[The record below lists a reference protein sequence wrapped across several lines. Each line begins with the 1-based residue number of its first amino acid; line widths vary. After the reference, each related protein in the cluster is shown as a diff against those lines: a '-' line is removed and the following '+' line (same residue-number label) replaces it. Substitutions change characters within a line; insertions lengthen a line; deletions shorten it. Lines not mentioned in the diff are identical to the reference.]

1 MVICQQDCV
10 LNRRDKL
17 ASWGWR
23 GRRRRRPDI
32 EWVSWVRWG
41 LRAWGPNVWVWTFF
55 PPAVSILKKCTG
67 SWVPPSTI
75 SWAVLNIT
83 GAEVVVEMTFVVF
96 HFAAMSFWKELAWS
110 RHFVCVVEGLRLV
123 SKFDVFFT
131 CFSFS
136 WTCNLIHINQCPV
149 WKNGQGEGFVLEGIV
164 TCVPLQTY
172 LIWNVQGSTGDDTVG
187 ACKVFYSCLNF
198 LKETMIW

>member
-110 RHFVCVVEGLRLV
+110 RHFCLCCGRSEACLKVWCLLYLLFIFMNLQSYSSCVGRHSYLR
-123 SKFDVFFT
+123 S
-131 CFSFS
+131 
-136 WTCNLIHINQCPV
+136 
-149 WKNGQGEGFVLEGIV
+149 
-164 TCVPLQTY
+164 
-172 LIWNVQGSTGDDTVG
+172 STDI
-187 ACKVFYSCLNF
+187 F
-198 LKETMIW
+198 